1 MQSNGQT
8 QCVCMSRCKKKRNLV
23 CGSDGIF
30 YDNHCELH
38 RTACHFGEKISV
50 DLDMKCFKAQERIH
64 DCQDD
69 KLSKM
74 KKLILA
80 MFDKEQRKKATTTR
94 LIDELYFRYNKD
106 GDHRVSSFEL
116 KKLIS
121 DYVMYPNIKEL
132 AEVCHATQWVK
143 AEDDDKNGY
152 LSKDEFSQSF
162 GEGN

>member
-1 MQSNGQT
+1 M
-8 QCVCMSRCKKKRNLV
+8 
-23 CGSDGIF
+23 
-30 YDNHCELH
+30 
-38 RTACHFGEKISV
+38 
-50 DLDMKCFKAQERIH
+50 
-64 DCQDD
+64 
-69 KLSKM
+69 
-74 KKLILA
+74 LILA

-116 KKLIS
+116 QKLIS

-132 AEVCHATQWVK
+132 AEVCHATHWVK